1 MKKIVFAPGEWENAG
16 LTYAYSWRFNSLPVF
31 RQESDCIVN
40 SRIPGDKE
48 DYDYMGLLA
57 PETFSKGAMIDI
69 HCSFEALGA
78 PMILL
83 SMRDETDEAGILRT
97 LEYYEIVIWKNGLNV
112 WRHYT
117 RERKPGHF
125 LVLGATFPLATE
137 EKHRLR
143 VDVRED
149 RLLMNVDGH
158 AFNLYLHDLTDTF
171 RLGYTACEGYC
182 RLYDMTT
189 GEKDE

>member
-1 MKKIVFAPGEWENAG
+1 MIYSFKPGKWENSG
-16 LTYAYSWRFNSLPVF
+16 LEYAYSWRFERFPRF
-31 RQESDCIVN
+31 RQEADCIEN
-40 SRIPGDKE
+40 NPIPDVE
-48 DYDYMGLLA
+48 NDFDYMGLMTPERYGAGTTLSVKMRFENLA
-57 PETFSKGAMIDI
+57 
-69 HCSFEALGA
+69 A
-78 PMILL
+78 PMLLL
-83 SMRDETDEAGILRT
+83 SMDHELDGQGHIRT